1 MIHTHIYI
9 YTRQTYMIGK
19 HPQKKSFSET
29 TSVGSPSFFSHLS
42 MADWHRCLA
51 SRRCGIAM
59 GDSTQIDLFG
69 CSNVIMIMV
78 FHVFSCD
85 IPPWFIHFAMGK
97 TLGKTG
103 DRKLVGG

>member
-1 MIHTHIYI
+1 
-9 YTRQTYMIGK
+9 MIGK
-19 HPQKKSFSET
+19 HPQKKAFQKQHL
-29 TSVGSPSFFSHLS
+29 SVPHPFFSHLS

-59 GDSTQIDLFG
+59 GDSTQIDFFG

>member
-1 MIHTHIYI
+1 
-9 YTRQTYMIGK
+9 
-19 HPQKKSFSET
+19 
-29 TSVGSPSFFSHLS
+29 
-42 MADWHRCLA
+42 
-51 SRRCGIAM
+51 M
-59 GDSTQIDLFG
+59 GDSTQIDFFG
-69 CSNVIMIMV
+69 CSNVIMVMV